1 MANSGPSTF
10 MLGIVLGIVLVVLGV
25 GAYVLSD
32 FASITA
38 LIPAIFGVVIAIL
51 GVVGRQQPARQRLAA
66 YGIGVLAVLGVLGS
80 MRWVPAIIALLTGE
94 AVDSV
99 IATVS
104 QGAMIVICLV
114 LLAAVIQFVRET
126 RASMNP

>member
-1 MANSGPSTF
+1 MVDPEKSQFTLS
-10 MLGIVLGIVLVVLGV
+10 IVLGLALIILGV

-38 LIPAIFGVVIAIL
+38 LIPAIFGVLIGFL
-51 GVVGRQQPARQRLAA
+51 GVVGRQTDHDRLAI

-80 MRWVPAIIALLTGE
+80 IRGIPEVIALLVGE
-94 AVDSV
+94 SVESV
-99 IATVS
+99 IAAVA

-114 LLAAVIQFVRET
+114 LLAAVGKYVIDT
-126 RASMNP
+126 R